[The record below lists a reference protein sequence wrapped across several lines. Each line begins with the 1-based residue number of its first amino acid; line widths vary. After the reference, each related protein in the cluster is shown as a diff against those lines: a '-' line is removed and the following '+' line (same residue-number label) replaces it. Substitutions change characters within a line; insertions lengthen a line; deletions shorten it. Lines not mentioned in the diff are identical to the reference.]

1 MNSLLRTK
9 SQLVYCV
16 LAALSGISF
25 LVSLEFDVDIP
36 TQLLYRHITYY
47 LTVPLLVIVCAT
59 RLHKNMHIKNNLIT
73 RLGHGKFIVF
83 QYVTSFL
90 ILLCF
95 TLTQYIVLFSYGHI
109 AHGHGYNMAVFA
121 LIVNII
127 LYISIWLILN
137 LITFG
142 VNMGILVV
150 FCVLLGLAVHF
161 QYYLFYVANYYLP
174 R

>member
-1 MNSLLRTK
+1 MISLLKTK
-9 SQLVYCV
+9 SQLMYCI

-25 LVSLEFDVDIP
+25 FVSADVNTDIP

-73 RLGHGKFIVF
+73 RLGYVKFIVF
-83 QYVTSFL
+83 QYATSFL

-95 TLTQYIVLFSYGHI
+95 TLMQYMVLFLYGNI
-109 AHGHGYNMAVFA
+109 AHGSGYNMAVFA

-142 VNMGILVV
+142 VNGSILAIICVFLGLVV
-150 FCVLLGLAVHF
+150 HYA
-161 QYYLFYVANYYLP
+161 YYLFPVISYYP
-174 R
+174 AR